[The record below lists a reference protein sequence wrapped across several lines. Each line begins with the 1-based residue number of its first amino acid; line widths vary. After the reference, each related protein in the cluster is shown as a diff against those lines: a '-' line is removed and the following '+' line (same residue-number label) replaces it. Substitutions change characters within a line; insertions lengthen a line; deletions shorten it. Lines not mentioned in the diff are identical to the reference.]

1 MQAPGPRSSAD
12 LQPALSLEKC
22 DLSPSAML
30 QLVKK
35 KSFSHNNLFNGADKT
50 MTTSAHGRPRPFV
63 LIVMDGWGI
72 NPRKDG
78 NAIALA
84 NTPNIDKIAST
95 WPTTSIKTSGE
106 AVGLPPGQMG
116 NSEVGHQNIGAGK
129 RVLQDYTRVS
139 EAIKDGSFFN
149 NPAFLKAVEHVKKHQ
164 SQLHICGLLGDGG
177 VHAHETHLEALL
189 RLAHIHNL
197 ERVYVHSFTDG
208 RDTSPTGGIEFMRK
222 LQARAAEIGG
232 EHAARVATVSGR
244 YYAMDRDNRWDR
256 TGLAYFAM
264 TRGEG
269 QHADSALAAIQ
280 QSYDKG
286 VTDEFI
292 VPTVIMEDGHPVT
305 TVQAGDAIIHYNFR
319 PDRARQ
325 LTKAF
330 VLPEMPPQA
339 QGKFNRGPRIPDLQ
353 FVMMTE
359 YEVGLD
365 AEVAYRA
372 DEVDMP
378 LARVVAEQGMLQ
390 FHTAETEKY
399 AHVTY
404 FINGRREVPY
414 KGEDRLL
421 VPSPKVP
428 TYDLQPEMSA
438 PGVTSTA
445 IEYIRSGKYD
455 LVIMNYANAD
465 MVGHTG
471 VIPAAIKAVETVD
484 KGIGQVVEATLAV
497 GGGLLITADHG
508 NAEQLIDYEN
518 GKPYTAHTTNPVPLY
533 LVVPQYAK
541 AKLRSDGILADVSP
555 TILQIMGIPQPGDMR
570 GHSLIVSQQ

>member
-1 MQAPGPRSSAD
+1 MEQKQSMSAT
-12 LQPALSLEKC
+12 
-22 DLSPSAML
+22 PS
-30 QLVKK
+30 
-35 KSFSHNNLFNGADKT
+35 
-50 MTTSAHGRPRPFV
+50 GRPRPFV

-72 NPRKDG
+72 NPRKEG

-84 NTPNIDKIAST
+84 RTPNIDKLARE
-95 WPTTSIKTSGE
+95 WPHTAIKTSGE
-106 AVGLPPGQMG
+106 AVGLPEGQMG

-139 EAIKDGSFFN
+139 ESIKDGSFFQ
-149 NPAFLKAVEHVKKHQ
+149 NPALLKAVEHVKKNS
-164 SQLHICGLLGDGG
+164 SQLHICGLLGPGG
-177 VHAHETHLEALL
+177 VHAHESHLEALL
-189 RLAHIHNL
+189 RLAQTHDI
-197 ERVYVHSFTDG
+197 ERVYIHSFTDG
-208 RDTSPTGGIEFMRK
+208 RDTSPTGGIEFMRQ
-222 LQARAAEIGG
+222 LEARAREIGG
-232 EHAARVATVSGR
+232 ENAAKVATVSGR

-256 TGLAYFAM
+256 TAMTYFAM

-269 QHADSALAAIQ
+269 LKASSAIAAIQ

-292 VPTVIMEDGHPVT
+292 IPTVVMEDDHPVA
-305 TVQAGDAIIHYNFR
+305 VVKAGDSLIHYNFR

-330 VLPEMPPQA
+330 VLKELPPQA
-339 QGKFNRGPRIPDLQ
+339 EGKFNRGPRIPDLQ

-359 YEVGLD
+359 YEEGLE

-372 DEVDMP
+372 DEVEMP
-378 LARVVAEQGMLQ
+378 LARVISEHGLRQ

-404 FINGRREVPY
+404 FINGRREPPY
-414 KGEDRLL
+414 PGEDRLL

-438 PGVTSTA
+438 AGVTDTA
-445 IEYIRSGKYD
+445 IEHIRSGQYD

-471 VIPAAIKAVETVD
+471 VIEAAIKAVEAVD
-484 KGIGQVVEATLAV
+484 TGVGRIVDATLAV

-508 NAEQLIDYEN
+508 NAEQLIEYDT
-518 GKPYTAHTTNPVPLY
+518 GKPFTAHTTYPVPLY
-533 LVVPQYAK
+533 LVVPQLADVR
-541 AKLRSDGILADVSP
+541 LRTDGILADVAP
-555 TILQIMGIPQPGDMR
+555 TILQVMAIPQPKDMTGR
-570 GHSLIVSQQ
+570 SLILPEKAGAKR

>member
-1 MQAPGPRSSAD
+1 MSAT
-12 LQPALSLEKC
+12 
-22 DLSPSAML
+22 PSR
-30 QLVKK
+30 
-35 KSFSHNNLFNGADKT
+35 
-50 MTTSAHGRPRPFV
+50 RPRPFV

-72 NPRKDG
+72 NPRTEG

-84 NTPNIDKIAST
+84 RTPNIDKLARE
-95 WPTTSIKTSGE
+95 WPHTAVKTSGE
-106 AVGLPPGQMG
+106 AVGLPEGQMG

-139 EAIKDGSFFN
+139 ESIRDGSFFS
-149 NPAFLKAVEHVKKHQ
+149 NPALLKAMEHVRKNG
-164 SQLHICGLLGDGG
+164 SQLHICGLLGNGG

-189 RLAHIHNL
+189 LLAHKWDIGKVYIHA
-197 ERVYVHSFTDG
+197 FTDG
-208 RDTSPTGGIEFMRK
+208 RDTSPTGGVEFMRH
-222 LQARAAEIGG
+222 LEAQASEIGRV
-232 EHAARVATVSGR
+232 HTAKVATVSGR

-256 TGLAYFAM
+256 TGMTYFAM

-269 QHADSALAAIQ
+269 QRASSAVAAIQ

-286 VTDEFI
+286 ITDEFI
-292 VPTVIMEDGHPVT
+292 LPTVVMEDDHPVA
-305 TVQAGDAIIHYNFR
+305 VVKAGDAVIHYNFR

-330 VLPEMPPQA
+330 VLKELPPQA
-339 QGKFNRGPRIPDLQ
+339 EGKFNRGPRLDDLV
-353 FVMMTE
+353 FVMMTA
-359 YEVGLD
+359 YEEGLD

-378 LARVVAEQGMLQ
+378 LARVISNAGLRQ

-404 FINGRREVPY
+404 FINGRRETPY
-414 KGEDRLL
+414 EGEDRYL

-438 PGVTSTA
+438 AGVTDTA
-445 IEYIRSGKYD
+445 VERIRSGQYD

-471 VIPAAIKAVETVD
+471 VIEAAIKAVETVD
-484 KGIGQVVEATLAV
+484 TGVGRVVEATLAA

-508 NAEQLIDYEN
+508 NAEQLIEYDT
-518 GKPYTAHTTNPVPLY
+518 GKPFTAHTTYPVPLY
-533 LVVPQYAK
+533 LVVPQLK
-541 AKLRSDGILADVSP
+541 QAKLRTDGILADVSP
-555 TILQIMGIPQPGDMR
+555 TILQVMGIPQPKDMTGR
-570 GHSLIVSQQ
+570 SLILP

>member
-1 MQAPGPRSSAD
+1 MVAE
-12 LQPALSLEKC
+12 ALFLKQNMEYDMSTN
-22 DLSPSAML
+22 PS
-30 QLVKK
+30 
-35 KSFSHNNLFNGADKT
+35 
-50 MTTSAHGRPRPFV
+50 GRPRPFV

-72 NPRKDG
+72 NPRQEG

-84 NTPNIDKIAST
+84 NTPTIDALARK
-95 WPTTSIKTSGE
+95 WPHTAVRTSGE
-106 AVGLPPGQMG
+106 AVGLPEGQMG

-139 EAIKDGSFFN
+139 ESIKDGTFFQ
-149 NPAFLKAVEHVKKHQ
+149 NPALLKAIEHVKKK
-164 SQLHICGLLGDGG
+164 SSRLHICGLLGNGG

-189 RLAHIHNL
+189 RLAQMHDVEH
-197 ERVYVHSFTDG
+197 VYIHSFTDG
-208 RDTSPTGGIEFMRK
+208 RDTSPTGGVEFMRH
-222 LQARAAEIGG
+222 LEARAREIGG
-232 EHAARVATVSGR
+232 EHPAKVATVSGR

-256 TGLAYFAM
+256 TALTYFAM

-269 QHADSALAAIQ
+269 QRASSAVAAIQ

-292 VPTVIMEDGHPVT
+292 VPTVVMEDDHPVAV
-305 TVQAGDAIIHYNFR
+305 VQDGDALIHYNFR

-330 VLPEMPPQA
+330 VLKELPPQA
-339 QGKFNRGPRIPDLQ
+339 EGKFNRGPRLKDLQ
-353 FVMMTE
+353 YVMMTE
-359 YEVGLD
+359 YEEGLD

-378 LARVVAEQGMLQ
+378 LARVISEHGLRQ

-404 FINGRREVPY
+404 FINGRRETPFAQ
-414 KGEDRLL
+414 EDRVL

-438 PGVTSTA
+438 AGVTDTA
-445 IEYIRSGKYD
+445 IEAIRSGQYD

-471 VIPAAIKAVETVD
+471 VIEAAIKAVEAVD
-484 KGIGQVVEATLAV
+484 TGVGRVVDAALAV

-508 NAEQLIDYEN
+508 NAEQLIEYDT
-518 GKPYTAHTTNPVPLY
+518 GKPFTAHTTYPVPLY
-533 LVVPQYAK
+533 LVVPQLAQ
-541 AKLRSDGILADVSP
+541 AGLRGDGILADVAP
-555 TILQIMGIPQPGDMR
+555 TILQVMRIPQPKDMTGR
-570 GHSLIVSQQ
+570 SLILP

>member
-1 MQAPGPRSSAD
+1 
-12 LQPALSLEKC
+12 
-22 DLSPSAML
+22 ML
-30 QLVKK
+30 QWEVETLRFLEMLNGAAKK
-35 KSFSHNNLFNGADKT
+35 KMSRVIS
-50 MTTSAHGRPRPFV
+50 GRPRPFV
-63 LIVMDGWGI
+63 LIIMDGWGI
-72 NPRKDG
+72 NPRTDG

-84 NTPNIDKIAST
+84 RTPNIDTIART
-95 WPTTSIKTSGE
+95 WPHTAVKTSGA

-139 EAIKDGSFFN
+139 ESIQDGSFFH
-149 NPAFLKAVEHVKKHQ
+149 NPAFLKAIEHVKHNQ

-189 RLAHIHNL
+189 RLAHMHEL
-197 ERVYVHSFTDG
+197 ERVYIHSFTDG
-208 RDTSPTGGIEFMRK
+208 RDTSPTGGLEFMRH
-222 LQARAAEIGG
+222 LQAQAEEIGG
-232 EHAARVATVSGR
+232 DHPAKVATVTGR

-256 TGLAYFAM
+256 TGSTYWAM

-269 QHADSALAAIQ
+269 LQAASALAAIQ

-292 VPTVIMEDGHPVT
+292 LPTVIMEEGHPVA
-305 TVQAGDAIIHYNFR
+305 TVQEGDAIIHYNFR

-339 QGKFNRGPRIPDLQ
+339 EGKFDRGPRLDNLA
-353 FVMMTE
+353 FVMMTA
-359 YEVGLD
+359 YEEGLD

-372 DEVDMP
+372 DTVEMP
-378 LARVVAEQGMLQ
+378 LARVIAEQGMAQ

-404 FINGRREVPY
+404 FINGRRETPF

-438 PGVTSTA
+438 EGVTDTA
-445 IEYIRSGKYD
+445 IEHIYSGKYD

-471 VIPAAIKAVETVD
+471 VLPAAIKAVEAVD
-484 KGIGQVVEATLAV
+484 KGVGRVVEAALAV
-497 GGGLLITADHG
+497 GGGVLITADHG
-508 NAEQLIDYEN
+508 NAEQLVEYDT
-518 GKPYTAHTTNPVPLY
+518 GKPFTAHTTNPVPLY
-533 LVVPQYAK
+533 LVVPQYAETN
-541 AKLRSDGILADVSP
+541 LRSDGILADVSP
-555 TILQIMGIPQPGDMR
+555 TILQIMGIKPPKDMQ
-570 GHSLIVSQQ
+570 GHSLILP